1 MNYKH
6 ITINER
12 CCIANFLDLG
22 WSLRKIAKHLNR
34 NVSTISREVKRNS
47 TNGKYLAHIAC
58 ENYTKNRK
66 NCGAKGKSDNF
77 ALIKY
82 IEDGLEKTWSPE
94 QIAGRLRLDYHD
106 DKSMKIGFKT
116 IYRWIYQDI
125 ISKGNVKR
133 LRRKGKSLKPKET
146 RGKFNIGK
154 SIKDR
159 PKEVRKRETIGH
171 WEQMLTLFQKLQGD
185 PYEYI
190 YKLTAIYGLR
200 RSEVCGLRWSAINF
214 ENDTI
219 TLDHAV
225 VQCEVDGK
233 RVLVTKDKMKNQSSM
248 RTLPL
253 LPAVK
258 DILLN
263 LKREQQERAEKYGQY
278 YNRLYRDYV
287 CVDEVGKLIRPD
299 TLTTHFKS
307 FLVRNNLPV
316 IRFHELRHSCASI
329 LIASGVSMKA
339 VQEWLGHSTFST
351 TADIYSHLN
360 FSSKLGIA
368 DTLSDILAGNTTLK
382 RQTAPDTIETMQ
394 KIFSTAEI
402 EKPANE
408 NHL

>member
-1 MNYKH
+1 
-6 ITINER
+6 
-12 CCIANFLDLG
+12 
-22 WSLRKIAKHLNR
+22 
-34 NVSTISREVKRNS
+34 
-47 TNGKYLAHIAC
+47 
-58 ENYTKNRK
+58 
-66 NCGAKGKSDNF
+66 
-77 ALIKY
+77 
-82 IEDGLEKTWSPE
+82 
-94 QIAGRLRLDYHD
+94 
-106 DKSMKIGFKT
+106 
-116 IYRWIYQDI
+116 
-125 ISKGNVKR
+125 
-133 LRRKGKSLKPKET
+133 
-146 RGKFNIGK
+146 
-154 SIKDR
+154 
-159 PKEVRKRETIGH
+159 
-171 WEQMLTLFQKLQGD
+171 
-185 PYEYI
+185 
-190 YKLTAIYGLR
+190 
-200 RSEVCGLRWSAINF
+200 
-214 ENDTI
+214 
-219 TLDHAV
+219 
-225 VQCEVDGK
+225 
-233 RVLVTKDKMKNQSSM
+233 M

-278 YNRLYRDYV
+278 YNRQYRDYI

-408 NHL
+408 NHLQTFEVLDENDEPVEENAAAEV